1 MEEQLA
7 EMGLIAAL
15 ALGILLGL
23 KHSLD
28 PDHLVAV
35 STIVSEYRNPFRSFW
50 IGVSW
55 GLGHTTTLL
64 LIGVVIIALRL
75 TIPDRLA
82 LLLEFAVGVML
93 VALGA
98 QVVYNFRKK
107 KLHQHPHGHEEELH
121 RHYHAHGAVAAP
133 ETGSEHHGAID
144 LGKPFLRKKSYFVG
158 TVHGVAGSAALTLL
172 ILASIDS
179 PIAGFA
185 YIILFG
191 LGSVLGMGIMT
202 VLISLP
208 IIVSANRMPNVNR
221 FIQFGVG
228 TLSILFGGLL
238 MYQIG
243 FVEGLF

>member
-35 STIVSEYRNPFRSFW
+35 STIVSEYRNPLRSFW

-64 LIGVVIIALRL
+64 LIGVVIIGLRL

-82 LLLEFAVGVML
+82 LLLEFSVGVML

-121 RHYHAHGAVAAP
+121 RITTP
-133 ETGSEHHGAID
+133 TGPRPRR
-144 LGKPFLRKKSYFVG
+144 KPVRS
-158 TVHGVAGSAALTLL
+158 T
-172 ILASIDS
+172 
-179 PIAGFA
+179 
-185 YIILFG
+185 
-191 LGSVLGMGIMT
+191 MG
-202 VLISLP
+202 P
-208 IIVSANRMPNVNR
+208 
-221 FIQFGVG
+221 
-228 TLSILFGGLL
+228 
-238 MYQIG
+238 
-243 FVEGLF
+243 